1 MIAKKYYIL
10 LFLLFTACS
19 IAAQSFTITGKV
31 TDEKGKPLVGANIF
45 LKGTVIGT
53 ATNSKGEFEL
63 SKLKNNSYTLII
75 SMIGYEKKEINLSF
89 SDTKSQHL
97 TIKLKKESV
106 RVDQVVVTASK
117 HKNEIKNLPVSV
129 SVITSE
135 RINEKNFVTLDQAL
149 RYEPGVVITKDQIS
163 IRGSSGYTVGAGTRV
178 LTAIDGIPLYTG
190 DSGEIIWQLIPP
202 SEIDRV
208 EVVKGAASSMYGTT
222 AMGGVVNLISKD
234 ITSKPLTYVKMFAGS
249 YTKPS
254 YDEWKWS
261 NSLQSYYGATVSHS
275 RTIGKLG
282 ITGLFSY
289 FQDDGYRKNDWEKR
303 YSGYLKAAYNF
314 SESTSL
320 TLIGSGYSRD
330 KGTFTYWKGLND
342 ALLPP
347 DNEIGQTIPSDR
359 FVIGLLFNHMFSDK
373 VSMLIKPSLYNSY
386 WYDASES
393 SNSSKSNLYRT
404 EVQINWKL
412 AEGSLLISGIEGRY
426 NIVTSSIFGDRSS
439 DGFGVYTQWE
449 YHLSKAFLFTLGA
462 RYDYSKLDTLKSSDN
477 VSPKVGLNY
486 KLTKA
491 TILRASA
498 GKGFRAPTLAE
509 AFTSTTTS
517 GITVKP
523 NPNLQSE
530 TSYSF
535 EIGVNQTFS
544 QIFSVDLALF
554 DNEYHNFIDPIIDPD
569 DSKIVFENIT
579 RARVRGLELSGN
591 LTLLNKKLNLK
602 AGYTLLNSEDLET
615 GKALKYR
622 PQHSFVISG
631 DYQIGY
637 FSCGFDYRYNSRVE
651 EIDDALVDFGL
662 VPDGDERVNINVL
675 DLRAGYRFMFG
686 GLPLQLFLN
695 ANNVLNYNYVEM
707 IGNLAP
713 IANYSLSLDFMF

>member
-1 MIAKKYYIL
+1 M
-10 LFLLFTACS
+10 LFLLLATCN
-19 IAAQSFTITGKV
+19 IVAQSFAITGKV
-31 TDEKGKPLVGANIF
+31 TDEKGQPLVGANIF

-63 SKLKNNSYTLII
+63 SKLKSDNYSLII
-75 SMIGYEKKEINLSF
+75 SMIGYEKKEINLNF
-89 SDTKSQHL
+89 SDTNSRYL
-97 TIKLKKESV
+97 TIKLKKESL
-106 RVDQVVVTASK
+106 RVSQVIVTASK
-117 HKNEIKNLPVSV
+117 HKNEIKNLPVSA

-135 RINEKNFVTLDQAL
+135 RISEKNFITLDQAL
-149 RYEPGVVITKDQIS
+149 RYEPGVVVTEDQIS
-163 IRGSSGYTVGAGTRV
+163 IRGSSGYSLGAGTRV

-222 AMGGVVNLISKD
+222 AMGGVINLISKD
-234 ITSKPLTYVKMFAGS
+234 ITSKPLTYIKTFAGA
-249 YTKPS
+249 YAKPS
-254 YDEWKWS
+254 YDQWKWS
-261 NSLQSYYGATVSHS
+261 NSLQSYYGATISHS

-282 ITGLFSY
+282 IIGLFSY

-303 YSGYLKAAYNF
+303 YSAYLKAAYNF

-320 TLIGSGYSRD
+320 IFIGTGYSRD

-347 DNEIGQTIPSDR
+347 DNEIGQTTPSDR
-359 FVIGLLFNHMFSDK
+359 FVLGLLLNHMFNDK
-373 VSMLIKPSLYNSY
+373 ISLLIKPSLYNSY

-393 SNSSKSNLYRT
+393 ANSSKSQLYRT
-404 EVQINWKL
+404 ELQMNWKL
-412 AEGSLLISGIEGRY
+412 AEGSLLISGIEGQY
-426 NIVTSSIFGDRSS
+426 NIVTSSIFGDRNSN
-439 DGFGVYTQWE
+439 GFGVYSQWE
-449 YHLSKAFLFTLGA
+449 YHLSKSFLFTVGA
-462 RYDYSKLDTLKSSDN
+462 RYDYSKLDTLKSSSDI
-477 VSPKVGLNY
+477 SPKVGLNY
-486 KLTKA
+486 KLSKM

-523 NPNLQSE
+523 NPDLRSE

-544 QIFSVDLALF
+544 QIFSLDLAIF
-554 DNEYHNFIDPIIDPD
+554 DNEYHNFIDPIIDPND
-569 DSKIVFENIT
+569 GNIVFENIT
-579 RARVRGLELSGN
+579 RARVRGAELSGN
-591 LTLLNKKLNLK
+591 LSVFNKKLNLK
-602 AGYTLLNSEDLET
+602 AGYTFLNSEDIET

-622 PQHSFVISG
+622 PKNSFVISG

-651 EIDDALVDFGL
+651 EIDDALVNFGL
-662 VPDGDERVNINVL
+662 VPDGDQRVDINVL
-675 DLRAGYRFMFG
+675 DLRAGYRLMIG
-686 GLPLQLFLN
+686 ELPLQLFLN
-695 ANNVLNYNYVEM
+695 ANNILNYYYVEM

-713 IANYSLSLDFMF
+713 IANYSLSFDFMF